1 MLPIK
6 SLSRARTSAEA
17 TTPTPAWSR
26 RRALQALAGASTV
39 ATMGLPAWAQAA
51 RKRGGVLKIAALTN
65 PSSLDPAT
73 GGSGN
78 DHAFLWTMF
87 DTLVTW
93 DYDTLKPQPGLA
105 QWSFPDPK
113 TMLLD
118 IRPNIS
124 FHDGTPCDAQAVK
137 FNLDRSRQDQRSN
150 LKADLSNVTAVE
162 VTGPLQVKLT
172 LTLPDVALPAV
183 LSDRAGMMVSPK
195 AARELGAEHDRKPVG
210 AGPWKFVKWADG
222 QNVVVTRYD
231 KYWKTEESFVDGI
244 EFAIIPDNAT
254 ALRSVVANQNQLVY
268 GLSAR
273 YKPVIDRAK
282 NLRFVTGPSLY
293 SHLMYFN
300 FARGPL
306 TNLKIRQAINFALDR
321 DAYIKAGM
329 GGLGEAAAMQLPTS
343 HWAYDKSLAGLYPH
357 DPERARKLVA
367 ESGLPNVELT
377 IGGNNDQDSLRRNEI
392 VMEQLGKVGIRVKF
406 LVAPTSEAAGQFFG
420 NEKKFDAL
428 LSAWTGRPDPSM
440 TYGLLYAKG
449 AYFNAGRTEVSPELT
464 TLLQESRSAQ
474 TLEARRQVFAK
485 IQRIIMEGA
494 YVAPL
499 AFQVEVG
506 ASAASVKDFRTN
518 LLGKPKFNDVWLDS

>member
-1 MLPIK
+1 MPQYQDVPLE
-6 SLSRARTSAEA
+6 SVASEAAFALSRRQ
-17 TTPTPAWSR
+17 
-26 RRALQALAGASTV
+26 ALRFLGGAALAGPI
-39 ATMGLPAWAQAA
+39 GLPAWAQAA
-51 RKRGGVLKIAALTN
+51 RKPGGMLKIAAISN

-78 DHAFLWTMF
+78 DHPFLWTMF
-87 DTLVTW
+87 DTLVEW
-93 DYDTLKPQPGLA
+93 DYDTLKTKPGLA

-113 TMLLD
+113 TMVLD
-118 IRPNIS
+118 IRPNVI

-137 FNLDRSRQDQRSN
+137 FNLDRNRQDPRSN
-150 LKADLSNVTAVE
+150 LKADLSNVTGVE
-162 VTGPLQVKLT
+162 VTGPLQVKL
-172 LTLPDVALPAV
+172 LLNLPDVAMPAV

-195 AARELGAEHDRKPVG
+195 AAKELGADHDRKPVG

-222 QNVVVTRYD
+222 QNVVVTRNE
-231 KYWKTEESFVDGI
+231 KYWKPNEPRVDGI
-244 EFAIIPDNAT
+244 DFAIITDNAT
-254 ALRSVVANQNQLVY
+254 ALRSVVANQNLLVY

-273 YKPVIDRAK
+273 YKPIIDRAK
-282 NLRFVTGPSLY
+282 NLSFVTGPTLY
-293 SHLMYFN
+293 CNQVYFN

-306 TNLKIRQAINFALDR
+306 VNVKIRQAINFALDR
-321 DAYIKAGM
+321 DAFVKAGM
-329 GGLGEAAAMQLPTS
+329 GGLGEPAAMQLPSS
-343 HWAYDKSLAGLYPH
+343 HWAYDKSLADLYKH

-367 ESGLPNVELT
+367 ESGLKDVEIS

-392 VMEQLGKVGIRVKF
+392 VMEQLAKVGIRAKF
-406 LVAPTSEAAGQFFG
+406 TVGAVAEVAGQFFG

-440 TYGLLYAKG
+440 SYGLLYAKA

-464 TLLQESRSAQ
+464 ALLQESRAVESI
-474 TLEARRQVFAK
+474 EARRQVFAK

-506 ASAASVKDFRTN
+506 ASAASVKDFRPN
-518 LLGKPKFNDVWLDS
+518 LLGKPKFNDIWLDS